1 MKKRRKRRK
10 LNPIRL
16 GVEYALLMMNKYC
29 ERKKASKKLYSRKK
43 KHRKAG
49 TDIE

>member
-1 MKKRRKRRK
+1 MKKKKKHWRS
-10 LNPIRL
+10 PIRL
-16 GVEYALLMMNKYC
+16 GVEYALKMMTRFS
-29 ERKKASKKLYSRKK
+29 EKKKPSGKAYSRKK

>member
-1 MKKRRKRRK
+1 MKKKGRHKIS
-10 LNPIRL
+10 PIRL
-16 GVEYALLMMNKYC
+16 GVEYALRMMT
-29 ERKKASKKLYSRKK
+29 RFSQKKKPSGKAYSRKK